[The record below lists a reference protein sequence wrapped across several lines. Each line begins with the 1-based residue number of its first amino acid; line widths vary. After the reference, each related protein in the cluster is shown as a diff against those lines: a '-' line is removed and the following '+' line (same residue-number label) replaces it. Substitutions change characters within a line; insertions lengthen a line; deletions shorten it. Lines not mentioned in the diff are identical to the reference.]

1 MNDVTLGLQVTGIG
15 MGLVFLTLI
24 IVMVAIWLL
33 SWAFRPKAEQ
43 PAPAAKRAAD
53 AIPAGDD
60 AAMVAAI
67 AAAIAA
73 ASAAAKASSS
83 VAARPRTQAAAPW
96 MRQPSIA
103 YDDAGDDI
111 VGEVV
116 HVAQIDTDSGAWQSQ
131 ARLNALQ

>member
-24 IVMVAIWLL
+24 IVMLAIWLL

-53 AIPAGDD
+53 APPAGDD
-60 AAMVAAI
+60 AAMAAAI
-67 AAAIAA
+67 ATAIAA
-73 ASAAAKASSS
+73 ASAAKATAAT
-83 VAARPRTQAAAPW
+83 VARPRTQAAAPW
-96 MRQPSIA
+96 TRQPSIA
-103 YDDAGDDI
+103 YDDEADEI

-116 HVAQIDTDSGAWQSQ
+116 HIAQIDADNGAWQSQ

>member
-24 IVMVAIWLL
+24 IVMIAIWLL

-43 PAPAAKRAAD
+43 PAPVAKRAAAD
-53 AIPAGDD
+53 APASDD
-60 AAMVAAI
+60 AAI
-67 AAAIAA
+67 AAAIATAIAA
-73 ASAAAKASSS
+73 ASAAGN
-83 VAARPRTQAAAPW
+83 AAIRPQTQAAAPW
-96 MRQPSIA
+96 TRQPSMA
-103 YDDAGDDI
+103 YNYEGDEI

-116 HVAQIDTDSGAWQSQ
+116 SIAQIDTDSGAWKNQ